1 MKILCAVLLSITVA
15 STAGAKEVFTNKDLK
30 EIKIVE
36 IRDNRAVVQNSDK
49 TKIEVKVGDSLGKDS
64 GTVVELEKN
73 AVVVEHGNTR
83 TRMRLYPGMVRE
95 VSVPR

>member
-1 MKILCAVLLSITVA
+1 MRGTIVNNSCEHCRSKRGIHRQRLQ
-15 STAGAKEVFTNKDLK
+15 
-30 EIKIVE
+30 EIRVVE
-36 IRDNRAVVQNSDK
+36 IRDGKAIVQDGDK
-49 TKIEVKVGDSLGKDS
+49 TKTEVEVGDSLGKDQ
-64 GTVVELEKN
+64 GKVVEIGKN